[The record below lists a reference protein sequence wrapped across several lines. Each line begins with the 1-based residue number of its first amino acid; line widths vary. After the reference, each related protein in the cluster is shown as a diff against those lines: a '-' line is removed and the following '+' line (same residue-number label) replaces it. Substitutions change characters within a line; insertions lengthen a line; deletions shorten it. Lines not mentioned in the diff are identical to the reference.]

1 MNTRLRNLAV
11 LALGLALSSLAQA
24 QNLPGSSN
32 NPYNGPIHQA
42 NPNSM
47 QGTQPSV
54 RSARGTYIPPAQR
67 APTRQNG
74 GMGNSVQRRDG
85 AQTPPAIQPKA
96 PTRDA
101 NGNRGD

>member
-24 QNLPGSSN
+24 QNLPGSN

-47 QGTQPSV
+47 QGTQPNAPA
-54 RSARGTYIPPAQR
+54 ARGTFIPPAQR
-67 APTRQNG
+67 PPTLQNRG
-74 GMGNSVQRRDG
+74 IGNSTQRG
-85 AQTPPAIQPKA
+85 SSAQTPPAIQPKA